1 MLRLCSPDYL
11 ITLHLHST
19 NILLVLAEK
28 LIYTFIYV
36 SLTFSRHFLYVPY
49 SNFPT
54 SFIYVSVT
62 LSLHF
67 LYTPI
72 NALLTL
78 ALSFIFIFISNILLF
93 TVILVTIT
101 LKLLIDSFFKFFFFK
116 QLTDYTVTF
125 YNKETDCRHIGSE
138 LYQRRVLQRSHELW
152 KLLQMC
158 PRRVEA

>member
-1 MLRLCSPDYL
+1 MMLRLCSPDYL
-11 ITLHLHST
+11 IMLHLHST

-62 LSLHF
+62 PSLHF

-101 LKLLIDSFFKFFFFK
+101 LKLLIDSFFTFFF
-116 QLTDYTVTF
+116 
-125 YNKETDCRHIGSE
+125 
-138 LYQRRVLQRSHELW
+138 
-152 KLLQMC
+152 
-158 PRRVEA
+158 